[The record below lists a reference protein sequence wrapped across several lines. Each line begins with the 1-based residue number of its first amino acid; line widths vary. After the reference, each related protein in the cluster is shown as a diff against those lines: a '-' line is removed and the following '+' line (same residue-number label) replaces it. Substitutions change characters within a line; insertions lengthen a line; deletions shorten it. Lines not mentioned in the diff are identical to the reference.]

1 MSNIIDTYQ
10 HKTRTLARRAA
21 ESAGLNLDDLVILQ
35 NGESKLWGWE
45 NAEEHAKACEAADR
59 PKRGKSRN
67 AEAPGKVETAAP
79 DTGLL
84 AVDMPEAT
92 ADAGVTVPDETVGL
106 DVQSAIDAMPAA
118 AHTGLVTVGD
128 TTFDVTD
135 PATGALYVS
144 PIQADMHTI
153 PVGMD
158 VPLLTGPVIDGE
170 TVDLLTGE
178 VMPEGPASDSG
189 EYEPEPTAVGDRS
202 KVVNLTPPAPADSE
216 VVVQIAGG
224 MLPVA
229 ARVLAAQLMKRYG
242 MTVLLRDATT
252 LDLRETIAPKQ
263 RSSGGGHAGG
273 PRVVRDW
280 SVRPV
285 INSKHHLHVEKI
297 LDRIDD
303 AAGDVGALETI
314 LTTFKPS
321 CTYYKMAHRYGM
333 AKLEEAREAEA
344 NGETETPPGI
354 EITLAEAAD

>member
-10 HKTRTLARRAA
+10 HKTRTLARRVA

-45 NAEEHAKACEAADR
+45 NAEEHAAACESADKPR
-59 PKRGKSRN
+59 RGKSRKP
-67 AEAPGKVETAAP
+67 AEAPATVEATTA
-79 DTGLL
+79 DTGIL

-92 ADAGVTVPDETVGL
+92 PDAGEAVADETAGL
-106 DVQSAIDAMPAA
+106 DVQSAIDAMPAGA
-118 AHTGLVTVGD
+118 NTGLVAVGD
-128 TTFDVTD
+128 TTFDVT
-135 PATGALYVS
+135 
-144 PIQADMHTI
+144 
-153 PVGMD
+153 
-158 VPLLTGPVIDGE
+158 GPVIEGDA
-170 TVDLLTGE
+170 VALLVGE
-178 VMPEGPASDSG
+178 VMPAEPASDSG
-189 EYEPEPTAVGDRS
+189 EYVPEPTAVDTGS
-202 KVVNLTPPAPADSE
+202 NVVNLTLPAPADGE

-242 MTVLLRDATT
+242 VTVLLRDATT

-297 LDRIDD
+297 LDRIDE